1 MRACYHTLQSV
12 NDCADVIFWT
22 SVRELIEDL
31 LLPEALRVHH
41 ELEWFTGGSSVT
53 IKSHHKVGGLPERM
67 NMKLVEP
74 LAFKIISVRC
84 VTCVTCS

>member
-31 LLPEALRVHH
+31 LLPELVHKARQREH
-41 ELEWFTGGSSVT
+41 DSAA
-53 IKSHHKVGGLPERM
+53 P
-67 NMKLVEP
+67 
-74 LAFKIISVRC
+74 
-84 VTCVTCS
+84 